1 MTRMYGCMYDP
12 VVRVK
17 KLPSYKDG
25 KTMRTYRF
33 SNATIERLR
42 DLANGTG
49 KTMTQVLEELIHAAE
64 IDDEFETEG
73 S

>member
-1 MTRMYGCMYDP
+1 MYDCMYHP
-12 VVRVK
+12 AVKVK
-17 KLPSYKDG
+17 KLPSYKVG

-33 SNATIERLR
+33 SKATIDRLH
-42 DLANGTG
+42 DLATGTG
-49 KTMTQVLEELIHAAE
+49 KTKTQVLEELIHAAE